1 VPRRR
6 TLQVEFVVVD
16 PEEIMTRSTKAGLIV
31 AGVLAVGDVLTPVL
45 SDGEHPP
52 MSIALIALA
61 IGVVTLV
68 AAVPAWRGS
77 RAAGWVVVASRLLSV
92 LGALPALFVT
102 DVPPP
107 ALIAAGAGV
116 ALTVLAVGLLVPG
129 LSRRS
134 RLVEGSR

>member
-1 VPRRR
+1 
-6 TLQVEFVVVD
+6 
-16 PEEIMTRSTKAGLIV
+16 MNRSTKAGLIV
-31 AGVLAVGDVLTPVL
+31 AGVLAVGDLLTPVL

-77 RAAGWVVVASRLLSV
+77 KAAGWVVVVSRLLSM
-92 LGALPALFVT
+92 LGAVPAFFVS
-102 DVPPP
+102 DVPAP

-116 ALTVLAVGLLVPG
+116 ALTLLAVGLLVPG

-134 RLVEGSR
+134 QLVERSR